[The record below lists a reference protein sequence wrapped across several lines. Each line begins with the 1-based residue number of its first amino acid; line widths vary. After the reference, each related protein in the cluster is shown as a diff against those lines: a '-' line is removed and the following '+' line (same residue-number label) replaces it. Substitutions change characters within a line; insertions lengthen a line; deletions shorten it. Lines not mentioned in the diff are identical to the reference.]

1 MVDND
6 SIDMDDKCCIC
17 FYPLVTEICRL
28 DCNHQFH
35 FNCLTEWQKKK
46 KTQNIIC
53 PICQQNTVINT
64 IFNIEEGQ
72 DSPQNQNND
81 EKNEGLNKNIKYEK
95 LPDIDIMDNS
105 LICCNLL

>member
-46 KTQNIIC
+46 TQNIIC

-81 EKNEGLNKNIKYEK
+81 EK
-95 LPDIDIMDNS
+95 
-105 LICCNLL
+105 

>member
-35 FNCLTEWQKKK
+35 
-46 KTQNIIC
+46 
-53 PICQQNTVINT
+53 
-64 IFNIEEGQ
+64 
-72 DSPQNQNND
+72 
-81 EKNEGLNKNIKYEK
+81 
-95 LPDIDIMDNS
+95 
-105 LICCNLL
+105 LIV

>member
-46 KTQNIIC
+46 KE
-53 PICQQNTVINT
+53 NT
-64 IFNIEEGQ
+64 
-72 DSPQNQNND
+72 
-81 EKNEGLNKNIKYEK
+81 KY
-95 LPDIDIMDNS
+95 
-105 LICCNLL
+105 NLSYLSAKYCY